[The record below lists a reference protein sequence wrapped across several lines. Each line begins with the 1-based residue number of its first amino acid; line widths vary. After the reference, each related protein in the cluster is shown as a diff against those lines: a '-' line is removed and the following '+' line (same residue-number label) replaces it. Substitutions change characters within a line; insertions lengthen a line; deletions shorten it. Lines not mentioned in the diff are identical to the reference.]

1 LWHTKLHS
9 ARSSAEQNQRD
20 GEDKKMEHYVHGGK
34 MEAKFLAKFFR
45 ENNIRNRQRI
55 AKNKEKKKNN
65 TQCCSGMKKQQIFFP
80 KQHNFTA

>member
-1 LWHTKLHS
+1 MWHTKLHS
-9 ARSSAEQNQRD
+9 ARSNAEQNQRG

-45 ENNIRNRQRI
+45 ENIRNRQRI